1 MKGLF
6 VFCVALSIAMSVNG
20 QCIRS
25 SCASNLL
32 SPLVAPSAVVAPI
45 ATQYAP
51 IVGSNA
57 VATSLADTLSLLT
70 VSSLLAEKLPLGYPL
85 VAPALG
91 CGCNNACGYPYV
103 L

>member
-1 MKGLF
+1 MKVFF
-6 VFCVALSIAMSVNG
+6 VFCVALSIAMSANA
-20 QCIRS
+20 QYIRP
-25 SCASNLL
+25 CASNLL
-32 SPLVAPSAVVAPI
+32 SPLVAPGPVVASAPMV
-45 ATQYAP
+45 AP

-85 VAPALG
+85 VAPSLG
-91 CGCNNACGYPYV
+91 CGCNSPCGYPYV